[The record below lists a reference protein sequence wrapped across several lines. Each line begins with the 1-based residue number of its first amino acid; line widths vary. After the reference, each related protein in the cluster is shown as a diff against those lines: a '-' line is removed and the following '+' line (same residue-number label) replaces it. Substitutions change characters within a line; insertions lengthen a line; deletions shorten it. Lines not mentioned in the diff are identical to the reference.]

1 MQANK
6 RVVRG
11 AKKICRNGQPVFVNQ
26 PVPFLASAIEK
37 ECAQGNGEQPQQ
49 QKRRAPAAFKS
60 SSREVNR
67 QTTGKQ
73 TDRIEDGSL
82 EHVPWSRS
90 GKTLSHVKE
99 ICHDE
104 NREDGGLGDDE
115 TRHADPSAMGKLPS
129 CRVFREPS
137 RECAH

>member
-1 MQANK
+1 MVSNDQSSRNVKGMQANK

-11 AKKICRNGQPVFVNQ
+11 SKKICRNGQPVFVNQ
-26 PVPFLASAIEK
+26 LVPFLASAIEK
-37 ECAQGNGEQPQQ
+37 ECAKAMVSSPQQ

-99 ICHDE
+99 IRHNE
-104 NREDGGLGDDE
+104 NREE
-115 TRHADPSAMGKLPS
+115 SPTR
-129 CRVFREPS
+129 R
-137 RECAH
+137 